1 MGDQTFNKSW
11 QWIGG
16 ILRHF
21 VLLSCVP
28 GNVALAQELPLPQ
41 APEAAPPFVSPAV
54 QKLDI
59 DGSAVATSLGGRSVD
74 FNATFAPFGDINDSG
89 FRARLSGNASWYR
102 FLTGENPAT
111 TASGKSL
118 EAGVLAGYQFSSPRI
133 SFIGVIGPSFT
144 ESNDNGVKSG
154 HWGAKTVVST
164 YALPSDETMA
174 FGSISYSTVS
184 NFLQVQAKVGIRVVG
199 NFYLG
204 PEAIFSWRN
213 VVPGI
218 DNVAEM
224 RLGGHISAVSF
235 GPVQLGVSGGW
246 AEQQNLGSGYYGSV
260 NLYIPY

>member
-1 MGDQTFNKSW
+1 MEDQTSKKPS
-11 QWIGG
+11 QRIGR
-16 ILRHF
+16 ILSLF
-21 VLLSCVP
+21 VMLICVP
-28 GNVALAQELPLPQ
+28 ANAFAQELPLPQ
-41 APEAAPPFVSPAV
+41 APEETPPPLSPAV

-89 FRARLSGNASWYR
+89 FRLRLSGNASWYR
-102 FLTGENPAT
+102 FLTGENPST

-118 EAGVLAGYQFSSPRI
+118 EAGVLAGYQFSAPRI

-154 HWGAKTVVST
+154 RWGAKTVLST

-184 NFLQVQAKVGIRVVG
+184 NFLQVQAKVGVRAVG
-199 NFYLG
+199 NFYVG

-224 RLGGHISAVSF
+224 RFGGHISAVSF

-246 AEQQNLGSGYYGSV
+246 AKQQNLGSGYYGSV